1 MRRRRDNPRNAGIQ
15 GIGRNDA
22 AHRADC
28 RQAAERGAALSAQR
42 AVFYDRTGHG
52 VISYQ
57 PTGIAELPGQGDNS
71 ICLGRWEYRLS
82 RIQNKRDV

>member
-1 MRRRRDNPRNAGIQ
+1 MRQRRDNPRNAGIQ

-28 RQAAERGAALSAQR
+28 RQTYEKGSALSAQR
-42 AVFYDRTGHG
+42 AVFYDRTGNG

-71 ICLGRWEYRLS
+71 FCLGRWEYPLPRS
-82 RIQNKRDV
+82 KN